1 MNGNVVYGVGDG
13 IAAINMNS
21 EAGVILASRS
31 IEVNSDIVEIYD
43 FDTIVSFLQV
53 FVQQPSTARY
63 EPSVVRLEVT
73 PGLFFARAR
82 VNVTVSAVLDDGSRL
97 LLTDPAELKI
107 VSQNESIVQVENIT
121 LVAISPGSGELI
133 TIQWV
138 VCDRVLASS
147 NAFVTVAFDFD
158 RPTFTP
164 SDGNASVPE
173 DHPVGESLYTVTAV
187 DRDAQDEQTVH
198 ANIEYALETGSDYN
212 GLFSID
218 RITGDIILTRSL
230 DREMQDRYVVFV
242 EATDARQRMIMAQR
256 EMNQGGSGSGDI
268 GIDPPDVFTVSKY
281 TNFRDEPYL
290 GRKCVL
296 EHL

>member
-1 MNGNVVYGVGDG
+1 MVNGDVVYGMSDG

-21 EAGVILASRS
+21 EGGQVLASRS
-31 IEVNSDIVEIYD
+31 IEVNSDSVQIYD
-43 FDTIVSFLQV
+43 FDTVVSFLQV
-53 FVQQPSTARY
+53 SIQQPSTGRY

-97 LLTDPAELKI
+97 LLTDPAEVKI
-107 VSQNESIVQVENIT
+107 TSQNESIVQVENIT
-121 LVAISPGSGELI
+121 LVAISPGSGELLRI
-133 TIQWV
+133 EWV
-138 VCDRVLASS
+138 VCGQVLRNST
-147 NAFVTVAFDFD
+147 AFVTVAFDFD

-164 SDGNASVPE
+164 SEGNTSVPE
-173 DHPVGESLYTVTAV
+173 DHLVGERLYTVTAV
-187 DRDAQDEQTVH
+187 DRDAQDDQTVH

-218 RITGDIILTRSL
+218 RITGDIILGRSL
-230 DREMQDRYVVFV
+230 DREMQDSYVIFV

-268 GIDPPDVFTVSKY
+268 DIDPPDVFTVSISNDTHIMLFAWSVY
-281 TNFRDEPYL
+281 
-290 GRKCVL
+290 
-296 EHL
+296 

>member
-1 MNGNVVYGVGDG
+1 MNGDVVYGMGDG
-13 IAAINMNS
+13 VAAINMNS
-21 EAGVILASRS
+21 EAGQVLASRS
-31 IEVNSDIVEIYD
+31 IEVNSDTVQIYD

-107 VSQNESIVQVENIT
+107 ASQNDSIVQVENIT
-121 LVAISPGSGELI
+121 LVAISPGSGELL
-133 TIQWV
+133 TIEWV
-138 VCDRVLASS
+138 VCGQVLANST
-147 NAFVTVAFDFD
+147 AFVTVAFDFD

-164 SDGNASVPE
+164 SEGNTSVPE
-173 DHPVGESLYTVTAV
+173 DHHVGERLYTVTAV
-187 DRDAQDEQTVH
+187 DRDAQDDQTVH

-218 RITGDIILTRSL
+218 KITGDIILGRSL
-230 DREMQDRYVVFV
+230 DREMQDSYIIFV

-268 GIDPPDVFTVSKY
+268 DIDPPDVFTVSKY
-281 TNFRDEPYL
+281 
-290 GRKCVL
+290 K
-296 EHL
+296 